1 MMLKSFSKRILFLAA
16 LAVFA
21 VCPAQAKVGDI
32 ADTIYTTDILTRV
45 NGADIA
51 SFSIE
56 GRTLIAMEDLRD
68 YGFTVVYDDS
78 VRTLYV
84 NRGGEAKKNMPSI
97 LRGRV
102 GGVAGYTYE
111 TDIKVIFNGE
121 PVGAYAIDGR
131 MAVIVEELGDPL
143 KYGMVCAY
151 DDGKRLLT
159 LDNAAQSDAAASGAA
174 QPNAAPSDITPSSA
188 AQSSAAP
195 TSATPSAAPEASPR
209 SSAEPNGSGGG
220 GGSSAF
226 GAAGADVTVDGVSV
240 DFYRIGAATY
250 LDIET
255 LKAFG
260 FEETERNENIIMLVK
275 KGVGSGNPP
284 NGHKSSALGAAAGS
298 PTVYVNGVKCE
309 TMHSENLTIIRVDNL
324 KNGPFSEYSPCCGI
338 SAEKG
343 ADGSLSIDTAGAGF
357 PSYADQRDAVL
368 AKGGSIIYFG
378 DDYSVAVSGGKPY
391 KIYLSGLVVPVG
403 DLIRDFGGDISAAS
417 GFKVSPDGN
426 SLTWLNENDGNYYQF
441 DLTDLILVPVY
452 RSEI

>member
-21 VCPAQAKVGDI
+21 VCPVQAKVGDI

-78 VRTLYV
+78 ARTLYV
-84 NRGGEAKKNMPSI
+84 DRTGEVRKNMPSI
-97 LRGRV
+97 LRGR
-102 GGVAGYTYE
+102 VAGYTYE

-143 KYGMVCAY
+143 KYGMVCSY
-151 DDGKRLLT
+151 DDAKRLLT
-159 LDNAAQSDAAASGAA
+159 LDSAAPSGAA
-174 QPNAAPSDITPSSA
+174 DAD
-188 AQSSAAP
+188 P
-195 TSATPSAAPEASPR
+195 TASPSAAPEPSASPLP
-209 SSAEPNGSGGG
+209 SASALPSDSDELSAGGGG
-220 GGSSAF
+220 GGSSAS
-226 GAAGADVTVDGVSV
+226 GVIGSNVTVDGVPV

-260 FEETERNENIIMLVK
+260 FEETARDDDIIMLVK
-275 KGVGSGNPP
+275 KGVGGGNPSAV
-284 NGHKSSALGAAAGS
+284 HKSSALGAAGGL
-298 PTVYVNGVKCE
+298 PTVYVNGVRCE
-309 TMHSENLTIIRVDNL
+309 TLHSEDLTIIRVDNL
-324 KNGPFSEYSPCCGI
+324 KNGPFNENSPCCGI
-338 SAEKG
+338 SAEKEE
-343 ADGSLSIDTAGAGF
+343 DGSLSVDTSGAGL

-378 DDYSVAVSGGKPY
+378 DNYSLAVSGGKPY
-391 KIYLSGLVVPVG
+391 KICLNGLVVPVG

-417 GFKVSPDGN
+417 DFKVSPDGN
-426 SLTWLNENDGNYYQF
+426 SLTWLNGNDGKYYQF

-452 RSEI
+452 QSEI